1 MAVDH
6 IWTYSAGLSS
16 GATFL
21 LLSFNSKLLLTM
33 ASALGQE
40 RALYW
45 LCSRRIH
52 RLAKSTTEKMKAG
65 IRKIK
70 VIGNSNSVELGVSTE
85 TPHEP
90 WKSAMPPLSCP
101 FHRKYCSLGPPNQ
114 KRADSRRTGN
124 QKPKSYTALLQNPL
138 LGDGDVIAGGI
149 LDHIHHLVGLAD
161 DFV

>member
-6 IWTYSAGLSS
+6 IWTYSAGLSAE
-16 GATFL
+16 ATFL

-33 ASALGQE
+33 ASALGHE

-70 VIGNSNSVELGVSTE
+70 VIGNSNSVELGVCTE
-85 TPHEP
+85 TPREP
-90 WKSAMPPLSCP
+90 WKSAIAA
-101 FHRKYCSLGPPNQ
+101 SLLPVSQ
-114 KRADSRRTGN
+114 KV
-124 QKPKSYTALLQNPL
+124 LQPRSS
-138 LGDGDVIAGGI
+138 
-149 LDHIHHLVGLAD
+149 
-161 DFV
+161 